1 MLGVQQQV
9 EDDLLNL
16 LAVHGHEWQVVA
28 VVLVELDVRVQE
40 LVLPQRDR
48 APHDVVH
55 VEGRSLRRRTAHE
68 RQQVPDDLRSAI
80 RL

>member
-16 LAVHGHEWQVVA
+16 LAVHGHERQAVA
-28 VVLVELDVRVQE
+28 VVLVQLDVRVQE

-55 VEGRSLRRRTAHE
+55 VECRSLRRGTAHE
-68 RQQVPDDLRSAI
+68 CQQVADDLGGPVRF
-80 RL
+80 